1 MTAFQFGSISALSV
15 ETFSGF
21 DLPSDVSI
29 VNILGD
35 GTTDFNAVLQSPGT
49 RLPSA
54 QLSGKTTDP
63 AIIATLR
70 AYRASEEQVEMT
82 EPDASHNVVVTDFS
96 SQRSAKEVMLYN
108 WSMTVVE
115 LPVLSS

>member
-35 GTTDFNAVLQSPGT
+35 GTTNFNAVLQSPGT

-54 QLSGKTTDP
+54 QLSGKTTDYSV
-63 AIIATLR
+63 ITTLR
-70 AYRASEEQVEMT
+70 AYRASEEQVSLT
-82 EPDASHNVVVTDFS
+82 EPDDTHNVVVTDFS
-96 SQRSAKEVMLYN
+96 STRNAKEVMLYN

-115 LPVLSS
+115 LPFLGS